1 MNGSTTPFRA
11 PDEALP
17 SNLIHSLS
25 LFSFLLTNGFNTGW
39 HTAPSYPSI
48 MPQFERPTS
57 ISSVDQLFE
66 LVEGLD
72 ETQIHS
78 LLVELNNTVPS
89 NIPVSHGV
97 EMFEHPGSKKPISAA
112 RASSIR
118 RSFKLTRMLSRSKSK
133 RVSSA
138 PAPSPSRPRTA
149 MPPGP
154 KHYRRISRPVLPT
167 LASGPDLNAL
177 LSAYLAPTTPPSKP
191 KTSSPSSMSSLRSIS
206 TSSTMSFEAEDADMD
221 ILAPLVFGRPQQQRG
236 QIGDIFEVL
245 EF

>member
-1 MNGSTTPFRA
+1 MAHGPIPST
-11 PDEALP
+11 
-17 SNLIHSLS
+17 
-25 LFSFLLTNGFNTGW
+25 
-39 HTAPSYPSI
+39 SI

-57 ISSVDQLFE
+57 TSSLFE

-72 ETQIHS
+72 EAQIHS
-78 LLVELNNTVPS
+78 LLVEFNNTVPS

-97 EMFEHPGSKKPISAA
+97 ELFEHPDSKKPISAA

-118 RSFKLTRMLSRSKSK
+118 RSFKLSRMLSRSKSK

-149 MPPGP
+149 MPTGP

-177 LSAYLAPTTPPSKP
+177 LSAYLAPAAPPSKP